1 MEKPIFLEHHF
12 GTKIAFDRVLKEED
26 FRVGYGDDL
35 VFVTI
40 TDNFLPNLTFLL
52 GKLGRVGVQFS
63 FTPGIDITDGN
74 NELAELQF
82 CLTADAIRTLNKEYD
97 DF

>member
-1 MEKPIFLEHHF
+1 MEKPIFLERHF
-12 GTKIAFDRVLKEED
+12 GKKIAFDRVLKEED

-52 GKLGRVGVQFS
+52 GELGRVGVQFS

>member
-1 MEKPIFLEHHF
+1 M
-12 GTKIAFDRVLKEED
+12 LKEED
-26 FRVGYGDDL
+26 FRITYFEDTVFITIIGD
-35 VFVTI
+35 
-40 TDNFLPNLTFLL
+40 FLPNLTFLL
-52 GKLGRVGVQFS
+52 GELGRAGAQFS
-63 FTPGIDITDGN
+63 FTPGIDITGGN